1 MELERTRRALA
12 GAGLIPVLILA
23 LALAGGC
30 DSNGGPSAIEK
41 KAAEMTGGEP
51 SRGKDVIR
59 RYGCSTCHVIPGVEG
74 ARGQVG
80 PSLEGIANR
89 AYLAGKLPNTPANM
103 LKWIRE
109 PQEVQ
114 PGTAM
119 PELGVTEQDGK
130 DIAAYLY
137 TLQK

>member
-1 MELERTRRALA
+1 MELERKGKALA
-12 GAGLIPVLILA
+12 AAGLA
-23 LALAGGC
+23 LALLAGLLGGC
-30 DSNGGPSAIEK
+30 DSGGPSEVER
-41 KAAEMTGGEP
+41 KAAAMTGGEP
-51 SRGKDVIR
+51 SRGKDIIR
-59 RYGCSTCHVIPGVEG
+59 RYGCSTCHSIPGVEG

-80 PSLEGIANR
+80 PSLEGIAAR
-89 AYLAGKLPNTPANM
+89 AYLAGKLPNTPENM
-103 LKWIRE
+103 IKWIRE

-137 TLQK
+137 TLR

>member
-1 MELERTRRALA
+1 MELERKRALA
-12 GAGLIPVLILA
+12 GVGLA
-23 LALAGGC
+23 LAFSLLAGCGG
-30 DSNGGPSAIEK
+30 GGPSAIER
-41 KAAEMTGGEP
+41 KAAAMTGGEP
-51 SRGKDVIR
+51 SRGKDIIR
-59 RYGCSTCHVIPGVEG
+59 RYGCSTCHSIPGVEG

-80 PSLEGIANR
+80 PSLEGIAAR
-89 AYLAGKLPNTPANM
+89 AYLAGKLPNTPENM
-103 LKWIRE
+103 IKWIRE

-137 TLQK
+137 TLR